1 MTLTTTATPTQ
12 DAFLAD
18 TWIPCLLTIR
28 LFFLSK
34 LGPKGQNMGHT
45 PVTEKRPISGQNAK
59 VLTVTTAES
68 SVFCPEQRTNRI
80 KFRRI
85 DRNCYR
91 RLINDRGSPGD
102 SVLSLSLG
110 FTSLHLQIC
119 IQDCRQW
126 RRATRS
132 ASVREKTK
140 TNTKTKTR
148 SASVREKRDD
158 TCLFWGAA
166 CRLVA
171 GPWLPV

>member
-1 MTLTTTATPTQ
+1 MS
-12 DAFLAD
+12 AFPAASDSHHHRHSDSRCLPRRHLDSMLAYHS
-18 TWIPCLLTIR
+18 IL
-28 LFFLSK
+28 FLSK
-34 LGPKGQNMGHT
+34 LGPKGQNLGHT
-45 PVTEKRPISGQNAK
+45 PVTDKHPISGQNAK
-59 VLTVTTAES
+59 VLTVNTAES

-126 RRATRS
+126 EWA
-132 ASVREKTK
+132 
-140 TNTKTKTR
+140 TR